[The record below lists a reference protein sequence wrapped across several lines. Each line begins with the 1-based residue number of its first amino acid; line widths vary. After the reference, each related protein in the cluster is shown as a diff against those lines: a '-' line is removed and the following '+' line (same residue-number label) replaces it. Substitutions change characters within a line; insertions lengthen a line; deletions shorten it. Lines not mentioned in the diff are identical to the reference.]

1 MSRTNW
7 VYIMTNR
14 RNGTLY
20 VGSTSNL
27 IARVHQHRNGSVEGF
42 TKKYGL
48 DRLVWV
54 EEFLDMDS
62 ALSAEHRIKKWRRK
76 WKLELIEKNNPDWR
90 DLWEDISTL

>member
-7 VYIMTNR
+7 VYMMTNQ

-27 IARVHQHRNGSVEGF
+27 IARIDQHRNGTVEGF

-48 DRLVWV
+48 TRLVWA
-54 EEFLDMDS
+54 EECADMET

-76 WKLELIEKNNPDWR
+76 WKLDLIEKHNPEWD
-90 DLWEDISTL
+90 DLWETISK